1 MVVKL
6 EVFTS
11 PSCPYCPM
19 AKEVAEEAR
28 GKFGDSI
35 EIEYVDITKD
45 RDRAISYGLMA
56 VPAIAID
63 GEVKFVG
70 APSLED
76 LEASI
81 KEGL

>member
-1 MVVKL
+1 MVIKL

-11 PSCPYCPM
+11 PTCPYCPM
-19 AKEVAEEAR
+19 AKEVAEEAK

-35 EIEYVDITKD
+35 DVEYVDITKD
-45 RDRAISYGLMA
+45 RERAINYGLMA

-70 APSLED
+70 APSLEE
-76 LEASI
+76 LETSI
-81 KEGL
+81 KEEL